1 MITLIEKLTYLKYEL
16 PMASFDRDIQFLS
29 YAEPAMG
36 SKFKGEKSKINGKDQ
51 RLTNTSS

>member
-1 MITLIEKLTYLKYEL
+1 MVTLIEKLTYLKYEL

-36 SKFKGEKSKINGKDQ
+36 SKVRGQRSKVKCEKSKVNGKD
-51 RLTNTSS
+51 